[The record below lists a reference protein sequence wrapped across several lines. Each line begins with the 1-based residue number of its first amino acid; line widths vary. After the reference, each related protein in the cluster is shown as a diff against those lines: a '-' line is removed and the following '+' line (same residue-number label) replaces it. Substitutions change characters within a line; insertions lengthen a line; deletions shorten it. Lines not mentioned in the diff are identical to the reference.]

1 MTEWFAQWF
10 GEEYLALYPHRDA
23 AEARQLVQLVGRCVG
38 WGPASRV
45 LDIACGPGRHAAALE
60 GEGITPVGLDLSM
73 VLLRRARAVTHAPL
87 LRADLR
93 HLPIRDRAV
102 DVALSLFTSFGYFDT
117 DAEHASALTGM
128 AHTVRLGGWFVLD
141 FLNAGMVREGVRAAH
156 AVETLERDV
165 RVRRYLSDDMRF
177 VIKEIRLADAREFTE
192 RVRLF
197 NVDELLQLL
206 DGAGVDVRFQFG
218 DYAGAPLSE
227 RCPRVLLLGQVR

>member
-1 MTEWFAQWF
+1 MSEWFTQWF

-23 AEARQLVQLVGRCVG
+23 AEARQLVQLIGRSVA
-38 WGPASRV
+38 WGPGSRV

-60 GEGITPVGLDLSM
+60 AEGIIPVGLDLSM
-73 VLLRRARAVTHAPL
+73 PLLRRARTVSSAPF

-117 DAEHASALTGM
+117 DAEHASALAGM
-128 AHTVRLGGWFVLD
+128 ARTVRAGGWFVLD
-141 FLNAGMVREGVRAAH
+141 FLNADMVRESVKASRSEVSG
-156 AVETLERDV
+156 ERDTQ
-165 RVRRYLSDDMRF
+165 VRRYLSDDMRY

-197 NVDELLQLL
+197 GVDELLALL
-206 DGAGVDVRFQFG
+206 RAAGVEVRFQFG
-218 DYAGAPLSE
+218 DYAGAPVSE
-227 RCPRVLLLGQVR
+227 RCPRVLLLGQVA